1 MNKLF
6 IVISIHLIAA
16 FAVHAADDAGWNKVQ
31 WGMTSEQIA
40 QAYPEAHAPAKPE
53 DFKLLGEIFRAPLCI
68 ESFDLAGSAYKVS
81 FLMDA
86 KNTLAG
92 VILARNGKSNLSS
105 DANTLEKLLTQ
116 KYGPPSDVKDTESAH
131 SIIWSRQ
138 GVTITLNNIAMPTI
152 SSYSVRLIYLR
163 PNTAALDNL

>member
-6 IVISIHLIAA
+6 IVIFIHLFVA
-16 FAVHAADDAGWNKVQ
+16 FALHAADETGWNKVQ
-31 WGMTSEQIA
+31 WGMTPEQIIE
-40 QAYPEAHAPAKPE
+40 AYPEAHAPAKLE
-53 DFKLLGEIFRAPLCI
+53 DYKLLGEYFRAPLGI

-81 FLMDA
+81 FLMDG

-92 VILARNGKSNLSS
+92 VILSRNGASNFSA

-116 KYGPPSDVKDTESAH
+116 KYGPPTNTKDTESAH

-138 GVTITLNNIAMPTI
+138 GVTITLNNISMPAI
-152 SSYSVRLIYLR
+152 SSYGIRLIYLR
-163 PNTAALDNL
+163 PNTAALDKL